1 VRVATVGAYPVTL
14 GWLIAILVL
23 IVAVVLLILS
33 QIDFRI
39 GVFIAALALARLV

>member
-1 VRVATVGAYPVTL
+1 MRVATVGAYPVTL